1 MIGQT
6 TEDTCVLNTR
16 DFFFS
21 LPDVLACVRMNE
33 CAGFHVV
40 LRAYDSTQRPPRH
53 LRSGDGALRR
63 DDGLIEQQ

>member
-1 MIGQT
+1 M
-6 TEDTCVLNTR
+6 
-16 DFFFS
+16 
-21 LPDVLACVRMNE
+21 LACVRMNE

-63 DDGLIEQQ
+63 DDGLIEQK

>member
-1 MIGQT
+1 MCVIGQT

-40 LRAYDSTQRPPRH
+40 LRAYDSTQV
-53 LRSGDGALRR
+53 LRAICGVEMVL
-63 DDGLIEQQ
+63 